1 MREHLA
7 EIRAKYGLPPETE
20 KPPLTLEDVDA
31 RIGQWLEQEREFTRE
46 VLAAALAQVLND
58 AENGLIGK
66 VGPRGE
72 RGERGPPGKL
82 PPVKI
87 WKEGMI
93 AYADDVVAFDGSTYQ
108 ARRDTARM
116 PDSESDDWVLIA
128 RGGADAPM
136 PHVLGTWKEG
146 EDYRRL
152 AIVAV
157 GGSSFIARCD
167 HPGVC
172 PGRDWQLIASHGKR
186 GADGERGEP
195 GLRGPTGATGPKG
208 EAAPTINSWD
218 IDAASY
224 TATPLMSN
232 GAKGPPLQLRDL
244 FKQFVA
250 DSR

>member
-1 MREHLA
+1 LQ
-7 EIRAKYGLPPETE
+7 PETE
-20 KPPLTLEDVDA
+20 KPPLTLEDVDR
-31 RIGQWLEQEREFTRE
+31 RIQQWLEQERDFNRE
-46 VLAAALAQVLND
+46 VTAGALARLLDD

-66 VGPRGE
+66 PGPRGE

-116 PDSESDDWVLIA
+116 PDIKSDDWVLIA

-195 GLRGPTGATGPKG
+195 GPRGPAGATGPKG
-208 EAAPTINSWD
+208 EAAPTIIGWE

-224 TATPLMSN
+224 TATPILS
-232 GAKGPPLQLRDL
+232 GGQKGSLLQLRDL
-244 FKQFVA
+244 FKQFIA
-250 DSR
+250 DTR